1 KSKRMPEP
9 KSPATVVSNRSGVL
23 TTVAISAISS
33 YTNHAQSYQWRRR
46 ISRCTL
52 NTLFLSSHKLTASS
66 TPVEPAEE
74 TAIDS
79 VTIVPPAISVS
90 TQPVFPPWTRSNT
103 PFFTIATTTP

>member
-1 KSKRMPEP
+1 MSEP

-23 TTVAISAISS
+23 PTIATCAIST

-46 ISRCTL
+46 ITRCTL
-52 NTLFLSSHKLTASS
+52 NTLFLSSHKLTTCS
-66 TPVEPAEE
+66 TLVEPAEE

-79 VTIVPPAISVS
+79 VTIVPPALSVS
-90 TQPVFPPWTRSNT
+90 TQPVFPPWTRSNA